1 MNGTAADRATN
12 VARDDST
19 GAAGMS
25 GPHATASIL
34 HADLDAFYASVEQ
47 RNNPALRGK
56 PVVVGGVPDSRGV
69 VAAASYE
76 AREYGIHSAMPLRQA
91 ARRCPHAEFLPGRHE
106 VYGQVSR
113 EVMDVFHR
121 FTPLVEAI
129 SLDEA
134 FLDVFGGERRFGSP
148 EEIAREIRRTVKA
161 EQNLTI
167 SIGGATSKSVAKIA
181 SDLCKPNGLLTVD
194 PGRERAFLAPLPAG
208 RIWGVGPRTEER
220 LRALGIERV
229 GQLAAMHRA
238 DLVRHL
244 GQFGHRLHDLARGI
258 DRRSVSTAGQ
268 RKSVGNEHT
277 FGEDIGDLDALLKQL
292 LRLSDEVGRRL
303 RAHEL
308 QGRVVTVKIRRADF
322 TTLTRRRTLPVYTD
336 DGGAIYN
343 VASVLMSTEFQAGER
358 YRLLGLHVADFAPE
372 DARQMEMPLFG
383 PDRSERLN
391 AAVDG
396 LESRFGRGSV
406 RRAGLFRP
414 VARVASAFSIGAG
427 EVWEELA

>member
-1 MNGTAADRATN
+1 MNDKAADRA
-12 VARDDST
+12 ASAAGEEST
-19 GAAGMS
+19 GGAGMS

-47 RNNPALRGK
+47 RDNPALRGK
-56 PVVVGGVPDSRGV
+56 PVVVGGNPDSRGV

-91 ARRCPHAEFLPGRHE
+91 ARRCPHAKFVSGRHE
-106 VYGQVSR
+106 VYRQVSR

-148 EEIAREIRRTVKA
+148 EDIAREIRATVQA

-167 SIGGATSKSVAKIA
+167 SIGVATNKSVAKIA
-181 SDLCKPNGLLTVD
+181 SDICKPDGLLTVEL
-194 PGRERAFLAPLPAG
+194 GRERAFLAPLPVG

-220 LRALGIERV
+220 LRALGIEKV
-229 GQLAAMHRA
+229 GQLAEMRRA
-238 DLVRHL
+238 ELVGRL

-258 DRRSVSTAGQ
+258 DRRSVSTEGL

-277 FGEDIGDLDALLKQL
+277 FGEDVGDLDALLKEL

-336 DGGAIYN
+336 DGGAIYD
-343 VASVLMSTEFQAGER
+343 VASVLMRTEFQPGER
-358 YRLLGLHVADFAPE
+358 YRLLGVHVADFAPE

-383 PDRSERLN
+383 TNRSERLN
-391 AAVDG
+391 VAVDG

-406 RRAGLFRP
+406 RRGGLFRS

-427 EVWEELA
+427 EVWEEPA